1 MWVGLCDNS
10 QVLEPFFFDGN
21 VTGNSYLK
29 VINMEIFPLLVLF
42 PHQFQGGQFQRLM
55 GTGWCTRAT
64 ELRRTVNC
72 VFQSS
77 IVAPSSDTE
86 WPPRSS
92 VLMCDFF
99 LWGYIK
105 SRPPPNL
112 NKLGGKYLQSLTI

>member
-1 MWVGLCDNS
+1 
-10 QVLEPFFFDGN
+10 
-21 VTGNSYLK
+21 
-29 VINMEIFPLLVLF
+29 MEIFPLLVLF
-42 PHQFQGGQFQRLM
+42 PHQFQGGQFQRLV

-64 ELRRTVNC
+64 ELRRKVDC

-99 LWGYIK
+99 LWDTL
-105 SRPPPNL
+105 RVALLNL